1 MANKTIA
8 TLAKDSQTL
17 AANAGERFR
26 LFIWR
31 GLWGKGWGVDGC
43 PDVGAAALRANTCR
57 GLLTRRHPCKHLVPP
72 PSPSLSHPGPQNWGL
87 TEVSAMM
94 DEKLG
99 GLKTEMSAMMDE
111 KLGGLKTYLGA
122 R

>member
-1 MANKTIA
+1 
-8 TLAKDSQTL
+8 
-17 AANAGERFR
+17 
-26 LFIWR
+26 
-31 GLWGKGWGVDGC
+31 
-43 PDVGAAALRANTCR
+43 
-57 GLLTRRHPCKHLVPP
+57 
-72 PSPSLSHPGPQNWGL
+72 
-87 TEVSAMM
+87 MM